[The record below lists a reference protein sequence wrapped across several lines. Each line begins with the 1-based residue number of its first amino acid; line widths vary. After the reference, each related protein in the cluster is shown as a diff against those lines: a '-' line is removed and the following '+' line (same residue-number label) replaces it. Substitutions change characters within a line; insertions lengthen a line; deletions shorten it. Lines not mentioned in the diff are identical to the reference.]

1 MSRRGRYDIG
11 LAGLGIELA
20 ASVIGLTLL
29 GLWIDRRWG
38 TDPWGVVVCATI
50 GFAGGMLNFVRSAR
64 RAAREAEERAARER
78 EERRRG

>member
-1 MSRRGRYDIG
+1 VSRRGRYDIG

-29 GLWIDRRWG
+29 GLWIDRRWA
-38 TDPWGVVVCATI
+38 TEPWGLVICATI

-64 RAAREAEERAARER
+64 RAAREDERRAARER
-78 EERRRG
+78 EKARRG